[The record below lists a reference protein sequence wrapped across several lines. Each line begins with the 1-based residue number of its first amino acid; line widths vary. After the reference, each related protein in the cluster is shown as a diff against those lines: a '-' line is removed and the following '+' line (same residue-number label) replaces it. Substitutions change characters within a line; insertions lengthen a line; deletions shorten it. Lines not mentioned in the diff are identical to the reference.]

1 MKTTLLL
8 LVVAIP
14 VTVRAD
20 VVLEWNEVTLQV
32 IRRNNTTPPMAARTL
47 AMVHGAIYDA
57 VNSVDRTHQ
66 PLRVYVPDM
75 PGASTAAAAAEA
87 AFRVLLN
94 LYPNERANMEA
105 TIAASLSAISDGPA
119 KSDGIRLGDMV
130 ATRMIAWRSND
141 NSSAG
146 YTYRPGTRIGDWQ
159 PTPPGF
165 KPALLP
171 QWPYVAPFGI
181 PSAAS
186 FRPGLPPALNTSEYA
201 RDVREV
207 QTLGSAQSLTRTAE
221 QTDIALFWA
230 DGVGTVTP
238 PGHWNRIAQA
248 VAYSANTST
257 SDNARLFALLNVAL
271 MDASIVCWDAKFTC
285 NLWRP
290 VTAIQRA
297 DVDGNDQTE
306 KDENWLPLLETPP
319 FPTCS
324 SGHSTFSGAAAQVLA
339 LFFKK
344 DEIRFVDSSEG
355 SSNRREF
362 ASFSQAAEEAGRS
375 RIYGGIHFE
384 FDNQAGLTSGRAV
397 GRYIFD
403 NLFQRLRKPPT
414 TDLARRDTY
423 RMTPSNE
430 PVAAANG
437 PVVTTLRPAVE
448 TPIIWHSAGYN
459 GIATDPTSVV
469 PSGAVNGGFAV
480 PVQVYYE
487 GSLLPGC
494 VIIPPPQ

>member
-32 IRRNNTTPPMAARTL
+32 IRRNNTPPPLAARTL
-47 AMVHGAIYDA
+47 AMVHGAMYDA
-57 VNSVDRTHQ
+57 VNSVERTHQ

-75 PGASTAAAAAEA
+75 SAASSAAAAAEA
-87 AFRVLLN
+87 AFRILISH
-94 LYPNERANMEA
+94 YPNERANMEA
-105 TIAASLSAISDGPA
+105 TVSASLAAISDGTA

-130 ATRMIAWRSND
+130 AARMIAWRSND
-141 NSSAG
+141 RSSAPYG
-146 YTYRPGTRIGDWQ
+146 YRPGTRVGDWQ

-165 KPALLP
+165 KAALLP
-171 QWPYVAPFGI
+171 QWPFVTPFGI

-186 FRPGLPPALNTSEYA
+186 FRPALPPKLNTSEYA
-201 RDVREV
+201 RDLREV
-207 QTLGSAQSLTRTAE
+207 QTLGSATSVTRTAE
-221 QTDIALFWA
+221 QTDIALFWS

-238 PGHWNRIAQA
+238 PGHWNHIAQT
-248 VAYSANTST
+248 VAYSENLTM

-271 MDASIVCWDAKFTC
+271 MDASIVCWDTKFTC
-285 NLWRP
+285 NMWRP

-297 DVDGNDQTE
+297 DVDGNDQTD
-306 KDENWLPLLETPP
+306 KDANWLPLLETPP

-339 LFFKK
+339 LFFGK
-344 DEIRFVDSSEG
+344 DEIKFVDSSEG

-384 FDNQAGLTSGRAV
+384 FDNQAGQKSGRAV
-397 GRYIFD
+397 GRYISEH
-403 NLFQRLRKPPT
+403 LFQRLSKPASS
-414 TDLARRDTY
+414 TDLASREALRPTVPG
-423 RMTPSNE
+423 TAPALIPPANE
-430 PVAAANG
+430 PGA
-437 PVVTTLRPAVE
+437 TTLGPTIESHV
-448 TPIIWHSAGYN
+448 IWHSAGYLGLAPEYAGSTVITAN
-459 GIATDPTSVV
+459 AP
-469 PSGAVNGGFAV
+469 
-480 PVQVYYE
+480 VYYG
-487 GSLLPGC
+487 GSGTVLPGC